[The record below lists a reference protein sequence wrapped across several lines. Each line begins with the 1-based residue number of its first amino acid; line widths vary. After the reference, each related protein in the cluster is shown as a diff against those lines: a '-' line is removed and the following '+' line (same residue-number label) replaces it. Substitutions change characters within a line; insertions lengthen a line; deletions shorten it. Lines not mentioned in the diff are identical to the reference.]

1 MKLRWSGARGA
12 GSGERRSVSAW
23 SAAKMP
29 SLSTLY
35 APTLPRSHAPA
46 LYSPDAGQSGSL
58 LVGLLWCLA
67 LLSLVVI
74 GVLHTTRMDLVVVK
88 NYGDKIQAHYLAVA
102 GLEKAKA
109 LLYRDAR
116 QRSRSS
122 VNHNGALYDAPDQF
136 RDVHLGRGQFRVFR
150 RARPDEGGAIIYG
163 VSDEESR
170 LNVNEASSEELS
182 KLYGMTPD
190 ITAAIVDWRNPGN
203 EVSPGGAKADYYLS
217 LRPPYLP
224 RNGPLQ
230 TVRELLMVRGVTRQL
245 LLGRDVHQNGLIE
258 AFEEGGNEAV
268 LDDVLDTGWAGL
280 LTVDSSVKN
289 VNAAGY
295 DRVNIQ
301 TADQAAL
308 TGVNGI
314 TSDIARAIIAWRG
327 QNRFGSIADLLDVVA
342 APNDNPTGG
351 PGNPGQAPGPGPG
364 NAEQAPGPGP
374 GNPRAANPSGP
385 KVISDSLLMDIGD
398 DVTAQ
403 GDADLAGV
411 VNINTASL
419 EVLACLPGL
428 SRQLA
433 QAIISFRQSNGF
445 FSNVAWLL
453 RVPGITPDLFK
464 QVCPRVTARSETFR
478 ILSEGKVTST
488 GARQRIQ
495 EMVHVGLRAVTT
507 VSYREDDL

>member
-1 MKLRWSGARGA
+1 MRLQCSA
-12 GSGERRSVSAW
+12 ERRARSVERQSPRAW
-23 SAAKMP
+23 SVTAMP
-29 SLSTLY
+29 SRSTLP
-35 APTLPRSHAPA
+35 APTLPAPG
-46 LYSPDAGQSGSL
+46 AGPRGSI

-74 GVLHTTRMDLVVVK
+74 GVLHATRMDLVVAK

-102 GLEKAKA
+102 GIEKTKA

-116 QRSRSS
+116 QRSRSG
-122 VNHNGALYDAPDQF
+122 VNHNGAFYGAAEQL
-136 RDVHLGRGQFRVFR
+136 RDVHFGRGQFRVFR
-150 RARPDEGGAIIYG
+150 RGRPDEGGGIIYG
-163 VSDEESR
+163 VGDEESR

-182 KLYGMTPD
+182 KLEGMTPD
-190 ITAAIVDWRNPGN
+190 ITAAIVDWRSAGN
-203 EVSPGGAKADYYLS
+203 EVTPGGAKADYYLS

-230 TVRELLMVRGVTRQL
+230 TIRELLMVRGVTREL
-245 LLGRDVHQNGLIE
+245 LLGRDVRQNGLIE
-258 AFEEGGNEAV
+258 AFEEGENEAV
-268 LDDVLDTGWAGL
+268 VDDVLDTGWAGL
-280 LTVDSSVKN
+280 LTVDSSVNN

-301 TADQAAL
+301 SGDQAAL
-308 TGVNGI
+308 TGVDGI
-314 TSDIARAIIAWRG
+314 TPDIAKAIIAWRG
-327 QNRFGSIADLLDVVA
+327 QNRFESIANLLDVVA
-342 APNDNPTGG
+342 AQNDNSAGG
-351 PGNPGQAPGPGPG
+351 PGNGAQAPGAGP
-364 NAEQAPGPGP
+364 A
-374 GNPRAANPSGP
+374 NPQAANPSGP
-385 KVISDSLLMDIGD
+385 KVISESLLIDIGD

-403 GDADLAGV
+403 AGADLAGV
-411 VNINTASL
+411 VNINTAGL
-419 EVLACLPGL
+419 EVLACLPGI
-428 SRQLA
+428 SRQLT

-453 RVPGITPDLFK
+453 RVPGMTPDVFK

-495 EMVHVGLRAVTT
+495 EIVHVGLHSVTT

>member
-1 MKLRWSGARGA
+1 
-12 GSGERRSVSAW
+12 
-23 SAAKMP
+23 
-29 SLSTLY
+29 
-35 APTLPRSHAPA
+35 
-46 LYSPDAGQSGSL
+46 
-58 LVGLLWCLA
+58 
-67 LLSLVVI
+67 
-74 GVLHTTRMDLVVVK
+74 MDLVVVK

-102 GLEKAKA
+102 GIEKAKA

-116 QRSRSS
+116 ERSRSS
-122 VNHNGALYDAPDQF
+122 VNHNGALYDAADRL
-136 RDVHLGRGQFRVFR
+136 RDVHLGRGQFWVFR
-150 RARPDEGGAIIYG
+150 RGRPDEGGGIIYG

-182 KLYGMTPD
+182 KLEGMTPD
-190 ITAAIVDWRNPGN
+190 ITAAIVDWRNSGN
-203 EVSPGGAKADYYLS
+203 EVTPGGAKADYYLS

-230 TVRELLMVRGVTRQL
+230 TIRELLMVRGVTRQL

-268 LDDVLDTGWAGL
+268 VDDVLDTGWAGL
-280 LTVDSSVKN
+280 LTVDSSVNN

-295 DRVNIQ
+295 DRVSIQ
-301 TADQAAL
+301 TADQGAL
-308 TGVNGI
+308 TGVKGI
-314 TSDIARAIIAWRG
+314 TPDIAKAIIAWRG
-327 QNRFGSIADLLDVVA
+327 QNRFESIAGLLDVVA
-342 APNDNPTGG
+342 APNDNPAGGPGSGDQAPGAG
-351 PGNPGQAPGPGPG
+351 PGNPQAG
-364 NAEQAPGPGP
+364 
-374 GNPRAANPSGP
+374 NPSGP
-385 KVISDSLLMDIGD
+385 KVISDSLLMDIAD
-398 DVTAQ
+398 DVTAE
-403 GDADLAGV
+403 GGADLAGV
-411 VNINTASL
+411 VNINTGSL

-453 RVPGITPDLFK
+453 RVPGMTPDLFK
-464 QVCPRVTARSETFR
+464 QVCPRVTVRSETFR

-495 EMVHVGLRAVTT
+495 EIVHVGLHSVTT